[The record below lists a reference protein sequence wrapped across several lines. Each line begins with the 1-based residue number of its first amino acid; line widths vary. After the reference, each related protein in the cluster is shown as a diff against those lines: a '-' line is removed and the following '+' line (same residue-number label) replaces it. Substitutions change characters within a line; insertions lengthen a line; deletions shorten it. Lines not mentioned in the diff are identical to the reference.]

1 MAPVRIPEGQVFVQ
15 RAPGVAAALLDAAEE
30 LGYVRS
36 EAVRTVSG
44 GYHVPEDVA
53 AAYQATLP
61 EEAES
66 ETPAATGEEAGGAQT
81 PPPTTPD
88 AGAQTPPATDPKED
102 DPHTATPREGWS
114 HDQFDTWAENQEP
127 KVVFPK
133 GANLAVKLEVAT
145 APPAPAGDDSNP
157 PAGD

>member
-66 ETPAATGEEAGGAQT
+66 ETPAATSAEAG
-81 PPPTTPD
+81 
-88 AGAQTPPATDPKED
+88 GAQTPPATDPKED